1 MKLEQWHIGILLIV
15 VILII
20 IISLFIWNRNKNKE
34 GFKNNIDFIIENP
47 SNKIKSDKIY
57 TAIIVEPRKHKALE
71 FVLTN
76 FIQNLDDNW
85 GFMIFHSIDNKYFVE
100 NIINNSLAKH
110 KNKIT
115 LINLNVDSNDF
126 TIKEYS
132 TMFFHKNFYNYIPT
146 ETFLIFQTDSIILKE
161 NKNKINNFL
170 NYDYVGAPWP
180 KTMGIHGE
188 MEVGNGGLSLRKKSK
203 MLELLKYKKL
213 GIDNILQNKYGK
225 YVAEDMFFNGY
236 YTKEIKVNKPSFDEA
251 KSFSI
256 ESVYSE
262 NPFGVHKCWS
272 GLKKDDYEYLK
283 TRYPDIKK
291 LEELNKDN
299 KIAIIT
305 AIYGNYDNIKEHNI
319 QSKDSVDWY
328 CFTNNKNMKSKQWT
342 IINKP
347 YHTEDDEDS
356 IFHKYKNYYSKNSN
370 NKIKNMMNAKYYK
383 IKSHKIDILKKYDY
397 IVWIDGSI
405 FLQNNFINNIQS
417 LINKNY
423 QLINFKHSVRNNIND
438 ETFVSKKLLKYQNQ
452 DLDNQYKTYIEE
464 GFQDNFGLFENTIII
479 RKNNKKINKL
489 FDDWWIHNLKY
500 SYQDQISYPFVLWK
514 NKMNPDFIINENVFN
529 NREYSYVDYSMMKK
543 H

>member
-283 TRYPDIKK
+283 T
-291 LEELNKDN
+291 
-299 KIAIIT
+299 
-305 AIYGNYDNIKEHNI
+305 
-319 QSKDSVDWY
+319 
-328 CFTNNKNMKSKQWT
+328 
-342 IINKP
+342 
-347 YHTEDDEDS
+347 
-356 IFHKYKNYYSKNSN
+356 
-370 NKIKNMMNAKYYK
+370 
-383 IKSHKIDILKKYDY
+383 
-397 IVWIDGSI
+397 IV
-405 FLQNNFINNIQS
+405 
-417 LINKNY
+417 
-423 QLINFKHSVRNNIND
+423 
-438 ETFVSKKLLKYQNQ
+438 
-452 DLDNQYKTYIEE
+452 
-464 GFQDNFGLFENTIII
+464 
-479 RKNNKKINKL
+479 
-489 FDDWWIHNLKY
+489 
-500 SYQDQISYPFVLWK
+500 
-514 NKMNPDFIINENVFN
+514 
-529 NREYSYVDYSMMKK
+529 
-543 H
+543 